1 VGELVAVVDERS
13 PVPSEM
19 RTAQLLDR
27 LPSVV
32 LVDALGRPYFDSAHL
47 PGAVNIPPHQVPV
60 LAPRLLPNR
69 SAEIVVYG
77 ENAESANAAIV
88 LDRLARLGYSNVSV
102 YLDGTQGWIAAGLP
116 VERRTEPD

>member
-1 VGELVAVVDERS
+1 VGELVAVVEERS

-47 PGAVNIPPHQVPV
+47 PGAVNISPHQVPV

-88 LDRLARLGYSNVSV
+88 LDRLVRLGYSNVSV